1 MFDYGSEQDESDED
15 AILVGAE
22 QVDKDGEPIV
32 NDLLTYFIRYFT
44 VDSAPCT
51 YSTLIWH

>member
-15 AILVGAE
+15 VIVVGAE

-44 VDSAPCT
+44 VDSAPCR
-51 YSTLIWH
+51 IRR